1 MSDIV
6 DTRSDAGV
14 VAPPATPGSPPPVR
28 KGPGL
33 IRLGAGLMIV
43 NATTYLAIFGVL
55 NVILPAQIAMATGEA
70 GKEAALGII
79 TTLGAIVAMIAG
91 PLWGALSDRG
101 RRNRQLGRRGPW
113 ILAGAAGLLVALN
126 LVGVSQLILVIGL
139 AWCLSQLAVNATLMG
154 ISTALPERVPHARR
168 GLMSGVVGLASG
180 LAMAMAAF
188 VGAAFISEPL
198 KGTLFLS
205 ILALVGA
212 VVYLVIAP
220 ESRQATEPVK
230 DPVEERPSV
239 LAGMLSSL
247 KSSAAFRWT
256 WIGRFLVVLG
266 YSLIQSRLLYFVQD
280 SLGLG
285 LADSAAVVAAVA
297 GAGGVALMLGLIVSA
312 PLSDRFGRKPFV
324 YTAGVG
330 IAAGLVVLGQADS
343 VTSMIIANVLIG
355 IAFGAFMGVD
365 QALIAD
371 VLPDKK
377 DVAKDLGVINLAAT
391 IPQTLAPAVGS
402 LVLAVTAGS
411 YPTLIYVGALIALGS
426 VYATRRI
433 KGIR

>member
-1 MSDIV
+1 
-6 DTRSDAGV
+6 
-14 VAPPATPGSPPPVR
+14 
-28 KGPGL
+28 
-33 IRLGAGLMIV
+33 
-43 NATTYLAIFGVL
+43 
-55 NVILPAQIAMATGEA
+55 
-70 GKEAALGII
+70 
-79 TTLGAIVAMIAG
+79 
-91 PLWGALSDRG
+91 
-101 RRNRQLGRRGPW
+101 
-113 ILAGAAGLLVALN
+113 
-126 LVGVSQLILVIGL
+126 
-139 AWCLSQLAVNATLMG
+139 
-154 ISTALPERVPHARR
+154 
-168 GLMSGVVGLASG
+168 
-180 LAMAMAAF
+180 MAMAAF